1 MERML
6 CHVPDCRAALREMVR
21 VVHPGGRV
29 AVIDVDTAGV
39 MIDHPDR
46 VITSAFAA
54 SMTETIQNPWIGRQ
68 LRRLF
73 SDVGLVDVD
82 VRPKVLEIGYGVI
95 EPMIEQH
102 GGWMVESGAVTA
114 EALAQWRQELEYA
127 NLSGTFFMGMTMFV
141 ALGRKP

>member
-1 MERML
+1 
-6 CHVPDCRAALREMVR
+6 MVR
-21 VVHPGGRV
+21 VVRPGGRV

-39 MIDHPDR
+39 MIDNADR

-54 SMTETIQNPWIGRQ
+54 SMTEAIQNPWIGRQ

-73 SDVGLVDVD
+73 SEVGLVDID

-102 GGWMVESGAVTA
+102 GGWMIESAVTA
-114 EALAQWRQELEYA
+114 EALAQWRQELEYS